1 MKTELRTDITVAQVC
16 EGFEYSELEEKA
28 LRGLGGRLVI
38 QPEYQRNY
46 IYADGRR
53 DIKVVESVLAGHP
66 LGVLYFVRNG
76 DSLEVLDGQQRITSL
91 GRFRVGRFSVAVDSD
106 KPMTYDSLPADQC
119 RRFDETRLL
128 IYICEGEET
137 EIKKWFE
144 TINIAG
150 VPLCEQEL
158 LNAVYSGPFVSAAR
172 ALLSNSRDARQQKWQ
187 TYIAGSPQR
196 QGILAEAL
204 RWVAEA
210 TVADGPDKVRVYMAR
225 HRRDDGID
233 ELEGYFGRVLEWAA
247 ATFSEVRPELR
258 GQDWGRLYERFH
270 GEHYDLPSLNARV
283 AELMDDPYVRNRRGV
298 YEYVL
303 GGERDKQLLDIR
315 IFDEATKRKV
325 YAEQTRRAKE
335 RGVSNCPMCAASDN
349 RAARAREYKISEME
363 ADHVTPWS
371 AGGATDIG
379 NCQMLCKTHNR
390 QKGNR

>member
-1 MKTELRTDITVAQVC
+1 MKTELRTDITIAQVC
-16 EGFEYSELEEKA
+16 EGFEYSELENKG
-28 LRGLGGRLVI
+28 LRGMGGRLVI

-66 LGVLYFVRNG
+66 LGVLYFVRDG
-76 DSLEVLDGQQRITSL
+76 DALEVLDGQQRITSL

-106 KPMTYDSLPADQC
+106 KPMTYDSLPADQR

-172 ALLSNSRDARQQKWQ
+172 AVFSNSRDSNQQKWQ
-187 TYIAGSPQR
+187 TYIAGSPLR

-210 TVADGPDKVRVYMAR
+210 TVADGADKVRVYMAR
-225 HRRDDGID
+225 HRRDEGIE
-233 ELEGYFGRVLEWAA
+233 ELRGYFDRVLDWASGLFA
-247 ATFSEVRPELR
+247 EVRPELR
-258 GQDWGRLYERFH
+258 GQDWGGLYGRFH
-270 GEHYDLPSLNARV
+270 GEHYDLAALNARV
-283 AELMDDPYVRNRRGV
+283 SELMDDPYVRNLRGV

-303 GGERDKQLLDIR
+303 GGEQDKKLLDIR

-325 YAEQTRRAKE
+325 YAAQTARAKE
-335 RGVSNCPMCAASDN
+335 GGVSNCPMCAGSGN
-349 RAARAREYKISEME
+349 QSARTRIYKQTEME

-371 AGGATDIG
+371 RGGATDVA
-379 NCQMLCKTHNR
+379 NCQMLCKMHNR

>member
-1 MKTELRTDITVAQVC
+1 MKTELRTDITIAQVC
-16 EGFEYSELEEKA
+16 EGFEYSELENKG
-28 LRGLGGRLVI
+28 LRGMGGRLVI

-53 DIKVVESVLAGHP
+53 DIKVVESVLAGYP
-66 LGVLYFVRNG
+66 LGVLYFVRDG
-76 DSLEVLDGQQRITSL
+76 DGMEVLDGQQRVTSL

-106 KPMTYDSLPADQC
+106 KPMTYDSLPSDQR

-172 ALLSNSRDARQQKWQ
+172 AVFSNSRDANQQKWQ

-210 TVADGPDKVRVYMAR
+210 TVGEGADNVRVYMAR
-225 HRRDDGID
+225 HRRDEGIE
-233 ELEGYFGRVLEWAA
+233 ELRGYFDGVLGWAVS
-247 ATFSEVRPELR
+247 TFSEVRPELR
-258 GQDWGRLYERFH
+258 GQDWGGLYRRFH
-270 GEHYDLPSLNARV
+270 GEHYDLAALNARV

-303 GGERDKQLLDIR
+303 GGEEDKQLLDVR
-315 IFDEATKRKV
+315 IFDEATKRRV
-325 YAEQTRRAKE
+325 YQAQTARAKE
-335 RGVSNCPMCAASDN
+335 RGESNCPMCAESDKQS
-349 RAARAREYKISEME
+349 ARTRTYKMSEME

-371 AGGATDIG
+371 RGGATDIA
-379 NCQMLCKTHNR
+379 NCQMLCKMHNR

>member
-1 MKTELRTDITVAQVC
+1 MKTELRTDITIAQVC
-16 EGFEYSELEEKA
+16 EGFEYSELENKG
-28 LRGLGGRLVI
+28 LRGMGGRLVI

-66 LGVLYFVRNG
+66 LGVLYFVRDG
-76 DSLEVLDGQQRITSL
+76 DALEVLDGQQRITSL

-106 KPMTYDSLPADQC
+106 KPMTYDSLPADQR

-172 ALLSNSRDARQQKWQ
+172 AVFSNSRDSNQQKWQ
-187 TYIAGSPQR
+187 TYIAGSPLR

-210 TVADGPDKVRVYMAR
+210 TVADGADKVRVYMAR
-225 HRRDDGID
+225 HRRDEGIE
-233 ELEGYFGRVLEWAA
+233 ELRGYFDRVLDWASGLFA
-247 ATFSEVRPELR
+247 EVRPELR
-258 GQDWGRLYERFH
+258 GQDWGGLYGRFH
-270 GEHYDLPSLNARV
+270 GEHYDLAALNARV
-283 AELMDDPYVRNRRGV
+283 SELMDDPYVRNLRGV

-303 GGERDKQLLDIR
+303 GGEQDKQLLDIR

-325 YAEQTRRAKE
+325 YAAQTARAKE
-335 RGVSNCPMCAASDN
+335 GGVSNCPMCAGSGN
-349 RAARAREYKISEME
+349 QSARTRIYKQTEME

-371 AGGATDIG
+371 RGGATDVA
-379 NCQMLCKTHNR
+379 NCQMLCKMHNR